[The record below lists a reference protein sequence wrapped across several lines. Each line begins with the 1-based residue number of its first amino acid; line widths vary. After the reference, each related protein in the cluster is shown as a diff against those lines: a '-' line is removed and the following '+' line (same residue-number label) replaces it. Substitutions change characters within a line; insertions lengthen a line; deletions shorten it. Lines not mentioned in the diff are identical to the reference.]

1 MNVSLGALIGIPSKP
16 RLRERYPAAVER
28 RKRAGTKRATC
39 ASVQSRAGQ
48 GRAGQSRAAYRDL
61 AVCSLNGDILL
72 QSPAILVSS
81 VFELAIGSG
90 QLQRSG
96 RREKR

>member
-1 MNVSLGALIGIPSKP
+1 MFRVYCLYNHNVRRGLLGAMPGVRHA
-16 RLRERYPAAVER
+16 RL
-28 RKRAGTKRATC
+28 C
-39 ASVQSRAGQ
+39 RAGQ
-48 GRAGQSRAAYRDL
+48 GRVGQSRAAYRDL
-61 AVCSLNGDILL
+61 AVCSLNGDVLL